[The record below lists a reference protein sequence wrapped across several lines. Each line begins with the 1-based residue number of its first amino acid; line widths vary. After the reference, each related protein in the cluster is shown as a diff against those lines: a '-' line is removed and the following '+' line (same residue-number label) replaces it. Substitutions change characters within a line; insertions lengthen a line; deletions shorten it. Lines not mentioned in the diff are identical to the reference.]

1 MPRLL
6 RSFHDLRRRQDQ
18 AAETILDA
26 AAEAKDL
33 GVKEPV
39 HWERVGKTV
48 LLTLPEAAVKNPPC
62 RYAWA
67 FEITP

>member
-1 MPRLL
+1 MLYGLKVGEGSKVRL
-6 RSFHDLRRRQDQ
+6 
-18 AAETILDA
+18 
-26 AAEAKDL
+26 L

-39 HWERVGKTV
+39 RWERVGKAV